1 MHNSDINP
9 ENLPTIGL
17 LTNISTSV
25 VILGA
30 VWSKTSF
37 GMTLLRITEGGTK
50 AGVWF
55 IIVTMNLAM
64 SISVLVTWIQCNP
77 IPKGWD
83 RSINGICWDPKVN
96 AYYGVFAA
104 AYSGLMDV
112 VLALL
117 PWSVIWGLQMRK
129 KEKIGVA
136 LAMSMG
142 VL

>member
-1 MHNSDINP
+1 MHTSDIP
-9 ENLPTIGL
+9 PANLPNIGL
-17 LTNISTSV
+17 LANLSSSLAIF
-25 VILGA
+25 GA

-37 GMTLLRITEGGTK
+37 GMTLLRITEHGTR
-50 AGVWF
+50 ASVWF

-77 IPKGWD
+77 IPRGWD
-83 RSINGICWDPKVN
+83 RSINGICWDPRVS

-104 AYSGLMDV
+104 VYSGLMDV

-117 PWSVIWGLQMRK
+117 PWSVIWGLQMKR